1 MDNRISSISTWHEWN
16 KRGWFVVQSGANPYL
31 CPYEERGRILASLAK
46 ETGVYCLDISKQVF
60 GGVVL
65 AGVMDLGI
73 DRYWLFGWGFVIV
86 LAMAVA
92 GLIFI
97 GLSNLNNK

>member
-1 MDNRISSISTWHEWN
+1 M
-16 KRGWFVVQSGANPYL
+16 
-31 CPYEERGRILASLAK
+31 
-46 ETGVYCLDISKQVF
+46 F

-73 DRYWLFGWGFVIV
+73 DRYWLFGWGFFIV

>member
-1 MDNRISSISTWHEWN
+1 M
-16 KRGWFVVQSGANPYL
+16 
-31 CPYEERGRILASLAK
+31 
-46 ETGVYCLDISKQVF
+46 F

-97 GLSNLNNK
+97 GLSNLKNKWLSRFLVGG

>member
-1 MDNRISSISTWHEWN
+1 MFIVLTSQ
-16 KRGWFVVQSGANPYL
+16 KL
-31 CPYEERGRILASLAK
+31 
-46 ETGVYCLDISKQVF
+46 VF

>member
-1 MDNRISSISTWHEWN
+1 MLCNPEQIRIFAR
-16 KRGWFVVQSGANPYL
+16 KKK
-31 CPYEERGRILASLAK
+31 EERDRILASLAK
-46 ETGVYCLDISKQVF
+46 ETGVYCLDISKLVF

-65 AGVMDLGI
+65 ASVMDLGI

>member
-1 MDNRISSISTWHEWN
+1 M
-16 KRGWFVVQSGANPYL
+16 QSGANPYL
-31 CPYEERGRILASLAK
+31 CPYEERGSLAK
-46 ETGVYCLDISKQVF
+46 ETGVYCLDISKLVF

-97 GLSNLNNK
+97 GLSNLKNK